1 MLEERI
7 VIGISFAI
15 LGSTQGESGDIGNRL
30 NHTTV
35 LVEIFQE
42 FLFACIGFVEQ
53 SLADN
58 LIDFFGCN
66 RDTGL
71 ESSFYLVEQMQVQA
85 CRIEHIIECLLGNAH
100 RPYTVAQ
107 GRK

>member
-1 MLEERI
+1 MLKERI

-15 LGSTQGESGDIGNRL
+15 LGSTQGESGNICYRL

-35 LVEIFQE
+35 LGEIFLE
-42 FLFACIGFVEQ
+42 FLLACIGFVEQ

-58 LIDFFGCN
+58 LIDFFGSN

-71 ESSFYLVEQMQVQA
+71 ESGFYLVEQMQVQA
-85 CRIEHIIECLLGNAH
+85 CRIEHIIESLLGNSH
-100 RPYTVAQ
+100 CPDTVAQ
-107 GRK
+107 G

>member
-1 MLEERI
+1 MLKERI

-15 LGSTQGESGDIGNRL
+15 LGSTQGESGNICNRL

-35 LVEIFQE
+35 LGEIFLE
-42 FLFACIGFVEQ
+42 FLLACIGFVEQ

-58 LIDFFGCN
+58 LIDFFGSN

-71 ESSFYLVEQMQVQA
+71 ESGFYLVEQMQVQPS
-85 CRIEHIIECLLGNAH
+85 RIEHIIESLLGDTH
-100 RPYTVAQ
+100 RPDTVAQ
-107 GRK
+107 G